1 MALNP
6 KPPFPKAAGNPIR
19 ADDWNDVVKEVQRLD
34 GAKLDLAG
42 GSLSGQLTM
51 QQNATVQGT
60 LSVKGSSSFDGQA
73 VFDQLSA
80 PKGLNVADGGT
91 LSSAGRLHISGTEL
105 LFLLNTS
112 GVVVGKE
119 WGGNGSLVVEG
130 LLMPSVGNTAENG
143 IRFPTD
149 PGGGSGDEAF
159 IRYFVEAEE
168 NTVLAIGCNNDA
180 QDRISFVQQGAERMK
195 VANAGVQIQ
204 GRLEVNGQSCA
215 VSFCN
220 LSDARLKADVAAISD
235 PLDRLGQV
243 RGVSFRW
250 QPGPHT
256 GETGSAEPDLVGRDG
271 TGSLGVVAQE
281 VAEVFPELV
290 STIGEQEHLGVD
302 YAGLT
307 AVLVEAVKQLKA
319 ENDDLR
325 QRVLAL
331 EAG

>member
-6 KPPFPKAAGNPIR
+6 KQPFPKAAGNPIR

-51 QQNATVQGT
+51 QQNATVQGA
-60 LSVKGSSSFDGQA
+60 LSVKGASSFTGQA

-80 PKGLNVADGGT
+80 PNGLNVADGGT
-91 LSSAGRLHISGTEL
+91 LTSSGRLHISGAEQ
-105 LFLLNTS
+105 LFLLNAS
-112 GVVVGKE
+112 GVRVSKDR
-119 WGGNGSLVVEG
+119 GGNGNLVVEG
-130 LLMPSVGNTAENG
+130 LLTPSVGNTAANG
-143 IRFPTD
+143 IRFPID
-149 PGGGSGDEAF
+149 PGGGGGDEAF
-159 IRYFVEAEE
+159 IRYFAEAGE
-168 NTVLAIGCNNDA
+168 NTVLAIGCNNDP
-180 QDRISFVQQGAERMK
+180 QDRISFIQQGAERMK

-215 VSFCN
+215 TSFCN
-220 LSDARLKADVAAISD
+220 LSDARLKTDLATISD
-235 PLDRLGQV
+235 PLDRLGRL

-250 QPGPHT
+250 QPDPQA
-256 GETGSAEPDLVGRDG
+256 GETHPAGPDLGGRDG

-281 VAEVFPELV
+281 VAEIFPELV